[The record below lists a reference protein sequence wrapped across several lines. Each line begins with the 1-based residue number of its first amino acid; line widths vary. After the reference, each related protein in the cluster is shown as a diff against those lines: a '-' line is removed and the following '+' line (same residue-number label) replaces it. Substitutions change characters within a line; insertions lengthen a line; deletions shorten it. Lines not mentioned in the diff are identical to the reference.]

1 MCVIYCVPMHIHH
14 VDLCLHFRSL
24 DPLEEETLTANESD
38 EDMEITMTAKTISP
52 SNER

>member
-1 MCVIYCVPMHIHH
+1 MHIHH
-14 VDLCLHFRSL
+14 ADLCPHFRSL

-38 EDMEITMTAKTISP
+38 EDMEIKMTAKTISP